1 MSTALSDI
9 KRRIATTAQIKKV
22 TGTLQK
28 VAAAK
33 LSQEQRRLANADA
46 FSAQLQDLLG
56 IAADALPRHPH
67 PLLKPSCGDAIALFI
82 LGSDRGLCGSFNA
95 LLIKALPAFLAQHPD
110 QTVHLMFRG
119 KVTYN
124 RALRL
129 QFPSIESIDA
139 IEGQA
144 PRLMDAFLN
153 GQFRAV
159 YVMYWDFIN
168 RARQRIETRQL
179 LPAVLKPADH
189 STRRGDAYCI
199 EPSPQALIDS
209 LLPEFISRQV
219 YNAVHKSAAAE
230 HAQRQA
236 AMSRATENAGEL
248 LDTLR
253 KQYSRLRQDSITTEM
268 LEIVAG
274 MYR

>member
-9 KRRIATTAQIKKV
+9 KRRISTTAQIKKV

-28 VAAAK
+28 VAAAR
-33 LSQEQRRLANADA
+33 LTQEQRRLANANA
-46 FSAQLQDLLG
+46 FSAQLEALLG
-56 IAADALPRHPH
+56 IAAGALSGDPH
-67 PLLKPSCGDAIALFI
+67 PLMKSTGGDAIALLI
-82 LGSDRGLCGSFNA
+82 LGADRGLCGSFNS
-95 LLIKALPAFLAQHPD
+95 LLIKALPEFVAQHPG
-110 QTVHLMFRG
+110 QAVHLLFRG

-124 RALRL
+124 RALRH
-129 QFPSIESIDA
+129 QFQPAEYIDT

-144 PRLMDAFLN
+144 SRLMEAFLD
-153 GQFRAV
+153 GRFRAV

-168 RARQRIETRQL
+168 RARQHIATRQI
-179 LPAVLKPADH
+179 LPAVLASAGPSAVPADIY
-189 STRRGDAYCI
+189 SI
-199 EPSPQALIDS
+199 EPSPRELIDS
-209 LLPEFISRQV
+209 LLPEFIARLV
-219 YNAVHKSAAAE
+219 YNAVHKSAASE